1 MLKATYKR
9 DNVQTAELFGI
20 EYPAYFTHPAAEY
33 QSLVTHLGV
42 IDLTHWRLFQMAGKD
57 RLSFLNAMVTG
68 EVASLKPGEGSRSLV
83 TTTKGKI
90 IAELLIMVRK
100 EDVLVIVPQGNAD
113 DAYDVLQKHI
123 IMEDVSI
130 DDVSSQYGVIAL
142 EGPKA
147 EDVMWRIF
155 STGPFPKEA
164 LQSFEREFDKTN
176 VFLFKHSITGEDG
189 YHLMIP
195 VEYVESLRDY
205 LVQAS
210 RGSDGLPVGGIAWNM
225 RRVECGLP
233 WYGVDFDGDNF
244 PDETRLGSTV
254 NYTKGCF
261 LGQETLARL
270 HHRGHVNRLLV
281 GLSVDHNAVPKNI
294 RKLVDEFTGEKNNF
308 DEVGLKEKAPSAARV
323 LDLLSR
329 HGKASELFPTEGD
342 ITTKP
347 IGQVTSVTFSPQLK
361 KLLFLGYVRREIV
374 EQSQLVCT
382 NDDLILSPI
391 ELPLTG

>member
-1 MLKATYKR
+1 M
-9 DNVQTAELFGI
+9 AELFGVD
-20 EYPAYFTHPAAEY
+20 YPTYFIHPAAEY

-42 IDLTHWRLFQMAGKD
+42 IDLTHWRSFRVVGKD
-57 RLSFLNAMVTG
+57 RVSFLNAMVTSD
-68 EVASLKPGEGSRSLV
+68 VASLEPGKGSRSLI
-83 TTTKGKI
+83 TTIKGKI
-90 IAELLIMVRK
+90 IAELLVMVRE

-164 LQSFEREFDKTN
+164 FQSFEREFHKTN
-176 VFLFKHSITGEDG
+176 VFLFQHSITGEDG

-195 VEYVESLRDY
+195 AEHIESLRDY

-210 RGSDGLPVGGIAWNM
+210 RGSDGLPVGSIAWNM
-225 RRVECGLP
+225 RRVEHGLP
-233 WYGVDFDGDNF
+233 WYNIDYNGDNF

-261 LGQETLARL
+261 LGQETLTRL

-281 GLSVDHNAVPKNI
+281 GLSVDDDGVPEGI
-294 RKLVDEFTGEKNNF
+294 RQLVDEFARERNNF
-308 DEVGLKEKAPSAARV
+308 DEVGLKKEAESAARV
-323 LDLLSR
+323 LNLLLR
-329 HGKASELFPTEGD
+329 NGNDSELFPTKGED
-342 ITTKP
+342 REKA
-347 IGQVTSVTFSPQLK
+347 IGRVTSVAFSPQLK
-361 KLLFLGYVRREIV
+361 KPLFLGYVRREIA
-374 EQSQLVCT
+374 EQSQPVRTSDKLT
-382 NDDLILSPI
+382 LKPI
-391 ELPLTG
+391 ELPIATSGTNR